1 MEKSDL
7 FASENTAFSATASDC
22 ALADGFDRSNLS
34 SRAVVVKR
42 EALRNAVSGTFSS
55 LLCMFALSSVI
66 GIDITSVYP
75 EDTGKETVY
84 SRFLNGKIS
93 PKAAHRFSSKVSP
106 DIQLILLWSIDGITV
121 LPGLDSTLRPN
132 HFVPLVLSKIK
143 KISKPNH
150 QTKITDL
157 LKPTNYEKVILEG
170 MI

>member
-1 MEKSDL
+1 MKKSDL
-7 FASENTAFSATASDC
+7 FASENTAFSATASDG
-22 ALADGFDRSNLS
+22 ALADGFDRSNPS

-42 EALRNAVSGTFSS
+42 EALRNAVSGTFSFF
-55 LLCMFALSSVI
+55 LCMFALSSVI

-93 PKAAHRFSSKVSP
+93 PKAAHKLFSSKVSP

-121 LPGLDSTLRPN
+121 LPGLDSTFRPN
-132 HFVPLVLSKIK
+132 HFVPLVLSKI